1 MVPVRHIG
9 VRSTQHT
16 VPCVYR
22 APTTISRRCLSTLS
36 HYIGVMIIMANQNP
50 FAATRLT
57 NGVNMPWIVPIPFI
71 TVPVDDMTCGNIA
84 IAILELIKLPIL

>member
-1 MVPVRHIG
+1 
-9 VRSTQHT
+9 
-16 VPCVYR
+16 
-22 APTTISRRCLSTLS
+22 
-36 HYIGVMIIMANQNP
+36 MIIMANQNP

-84 IAILELIKLPIL
+84 IAILELIKVPIL